1 MMIRDFASG
10 AQSHEKC
17 KCSAKSVHI
26 DLCTEITRQE
36 GKNERKKR
44 KKKKEEKRVPL
55 GVVSSAEGRRSISE
69 QKGGREKT
77 VEASW

>member
-1 MMIRDFASG
+1 MLREKRSHRLVHRDYASG
-10 AQSHEKC
+10 RK
-17 KCSAKSVHI
+17 
-26 DLCTEITRQE
+26 
-36 GKNERKKR
+36 ERKKEK